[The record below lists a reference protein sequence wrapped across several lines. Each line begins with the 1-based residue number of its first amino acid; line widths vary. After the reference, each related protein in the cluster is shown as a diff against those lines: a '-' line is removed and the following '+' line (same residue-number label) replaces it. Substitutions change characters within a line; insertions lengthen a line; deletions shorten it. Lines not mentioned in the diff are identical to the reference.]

1 MIEKVGSMFLDI
13 GGYDKMVIDR
23 PVVVMK
29 ISEYVEDSV
38 V

>member
-1 MIEKVGSMFLDI
+1 MIEKVGLMFLDI
-13 GGYDKMVIDR
+13 GGNDKMVIDR